1 MNSIKEI
8 LDKTDNENFKSLDLK
23 SLNLKE
29 YKKELES
36 RLNTISDND
45 YQIYYTEKIKFFVLA
60 VIEQNFEKKQE
71 LERIHYDLLM
81 KWVSIYQK
89 ETLYSIVSGK
99 EIVTFFVSIIS
110 SEILNHYEENTQN
123 SILKQL
129 LLRYENISLFQI
141 LYDNGLKIESI
152 ESLNPY
158 YYALLNGTSSN
169 MLIQLLFKNN
179 IPLPKGY
186 WAYIFES
193 IAEKKIKAEKD
204 FLLYLNDKDFIINEN
219 TKESVWNIILKT
231 KSYDLIKYLSDDC
244 YKPYVLDG
252 KSIID
257 QIIISENFEIL
268 NNIKEKIFKLVNKNE
283 ELYPLWETL
292 IKKEKY
298 TYLEYIPKDFFN
310 KNKILL
316 NQLINKNSIQLIL
329 ELKESIFNTVEKE
342 EELYVLWNNIL
353 NDENN
358 SILFLNYFYGVFSKI
373 IKKNDHKKYTILKNK
388 IQYLENKINNNP
400 INIILKEI
408 TKFQYENK
416 EITDNFIDYLSYTTV
431 DVLIK
436 IYKGRKD
443 FPDYIRREI
452 LLFLQSI
459 GFVESYPKQSDDVME
474 KYRNI
479 FNILINEY
487 KKNKFKDSIKFNQ
500 HFEQFFKSLNN
511 KELKIIFDIMEVII
525 EESNCSNYFDS
536 SIIGDE
542 KNSNIKKDNVD
553 DLSNQLTLFS
563 NDSIAKFYKNYSN
576 SKNEIIKEFINN
588 LTQHKNKSQIKTL
601 AKASLLL
608 ENIEKLYETF
618 PHFEKVIKH
627 IENLMILQEKG
638 DKSFYIPPLLL
649 GGGPGVGKTFFC
661 NTISKL
667 IHTNFELL
675 NMESMTSSFVLTGLS
690 SSWSGADT
698 GRIFKS
704 LFNEENKNMNPIFL
718 LDELEKAGGDSRYG
732 VMNSLLPLLE
742 RYTAKKFKD
751 ECIPLEIDASYIV
764 WFATANDLDK
774 LTPPIKSRFDIFS
787 VPNPNP
793 TQRKSLIKGIYKV
806 VRESNTWGS
815 YFNEL
820 LPDDSLDVLANL
832 MAPGAARDLRKSI
845 TMACSK
851 AIREESSIILP
862 HHIERYENGE
872 VMPWDVTN

>member
-1 MNSIKEI
+1 MNLIKDI
-8 LDKTDNENFKSLDLK
+8 LDNTDYEEFNNLDLK
-23 SLNLKE
+23 NLNLKE
-29 YKKELES
+29 YKEELDS
-36 RLNTISDND
+36 RLKTISDNE
-45 YQIYYTEKIKFFVLA
+45 YQIYQCEMIKNFILAVNEQNTEKTK
-60 VIEQNFEKKQE
+60 E
-71 LERIHYDLLM
+71 LENIYYDLLL
-81 KWVSIYQK
+81 KWVSTYQK
-89 ETLYSIVSGK
+89 ERLLSIMSGK
-99 EIVTFFVSIIS
+99 EIVTFLLSIIS
-110 SEILNHYEENTQN
+110 SEKLNYYSEENQN

-158 YYALLNGTSSN
+158 YYSLLKGTSTN

-204 FLLYLNDKDFIINEN
+204 FLLYLDDKDFIINEN

-231 KSYDLIKYLSDDC
+231 KSYDLIKYLPDDF

-257 QIIISENFEIL
+257 QLIISENFEIL

-316 NQLINKNSIQLIL
+316 NHLINKNSIQIIL
-329 ELKESIFNTVEKE
+329 ELKENIFNTVENE
-342 EELYVLWNNIL
+342 EELYVLWDNLL

-358 SILFLNYFYGVFSKI
+358 SIIFLNYFYGVFSKI
-373 IKKNDHKKYTILKNK
+373 IKNINHEKYTILKNRIK
-388 IQYLENKINNNP
+388 NLENKINNNP

-431 DVLIK
+431 DGLIK
-436 IYKGRKD
+436 IYKTRRD

-452 LLFLQSI
+452 FLFLQSI
-459 GFVESYPKQSDDVME
+459 GFVESYPKQSDDVIE

-487 KKNKFKDSIKFNQ
+487 KKNTFKDNIKFNQ
-500 HFEQFFKSLNN
+500 HFEQYFKSLNN

-525 EESNCSNYFDS
+525 EENNYSNYFDS
-536 SIIGDE
+536 SIIDDE

-553 DLSNQLTLFS
+553 DLNNQLNLFS
-563 NDSIAKFYKNYSN
+563 NESIAKFYKNYSN

-588 LTQHKNKSQIKTL
+588 LTQHKNKSQIKKL

-667 IHTNFELL
+667 IHTHFELL

-732 VMNSLLPLLE
+732 VMNSLLSLLE

-774 LTPPIKSRFDIFS
+774 LTAPIKSRFDIFS
-787 VPNPNP
+787 VPNPTP
-793 TQRKSLIKGIYKV
+793 TQRKSLIKGIYNT
-806 VRESNTWGS
+806 VRENNSWGH
-815 YFNEL
+815 YFEEK
-820 LPDDSLDVLANL
+820 LPEESLDILANL
-832 MAPGAARDLRKSI
+832 MAPGAARDLRKSL

-851 AIREESSIILP
+851 AIREESKLILP

-872 VMPWDVTN
+872 TMPWDIVL